1 MPSPSAAAWSVE
13 PVSALPVDA
22 VVWTLAAG
30 VGLAAAAIGLTF
42 VADRVRGGP
51 ADVAPELVLVGALAG
66 QLGLAAPGPTW
77 WPLAAL
83 AIGGVG
89 VMAGG
94 SARSALSAGGVR
106 RGLIDAGFVGTTVTA
121 VCAAV
126 LQPRLPAWEAARM
139 AVAVGCVAAAGSGS
153 AAALVSQRQASLG
166 GPLAGALA
174 AAGQVSGVA
183 AIGGFGLLMAGLH
196 QPTPPWGPSDWLLA
210 TLLIGAGLAW
220 LLVSL
225 TPPHSSEG
233 DRGVALAAVLCVA
246 VGLAS
251 WLGLAAI
258 TVAAGLGAIL
268 AMTPTGAA
276 LTDELVPLRRLAARA
291 LLLLAGLW
299 WTPVPLNHALPAI
312 AALSALRW
320 VGTWASGW
328 LASVGTAARRDLGRG
343 ALSQGEVAIALALSF
358 RLTFDGDLAALL
370 YTAMLG
376 SILLHTLVSP
386 HLLEGLLVDAGA
398 LRQAPTLA
406 PEEV

>member
-1 MPSPSAAAWSVE
+1 
-13 PVSALPVDA
+13 VDA
-22 VVWTLAAG
+22 VASTLAAG
-30 VGLAAAAIGLTF
+30 VGLVAVAIGLTF
-42 VADRVRGGP
+42 LFDRLRGGP
-51 ADVAPELVLVGALAG
+51 ADVAPELVIVGGLAG
-66 QLGLAAPGPTW
+66 QLGLIAPGPTW

-83 AIGGVG
+83 AIGAVG
-89 VMAGG
+89 VMTGG
-94 SARSALSAGGVR
+94 SARLAVSEGGVR
-106 RGLIDAGFVGTTVTA
+106 HGLIDAAFIGTTVTA
-121 VCAAV
+121 VCAAL

-153 AAALVSQRQASLG
+153 AAAIVAQRQPELG
-166 GPLAGALA
+166 GPLSGALA
-174 AAGQVSGVA
+174 AAGRTSGLA
-183 AIGGFGLLMAGLH
+183 AVGGFGLLMAGLH

-210 TLLIGAGLAW
+210 TLLMGGGLAW

-233 DRGVALAAVLCVA
+233 ERGVALVAVLCVA
-246 VGLAS
+246 VGLAG

-258 TVAAGLGAIL
+258 TVAAGLGLIL
-268 AMTPTGAA
+268 AITPTGAA
-276 LTDELVPLRRLAARA
+276 LSDELAPLRRVAVRA

-358 RLTFDGDLAALL
+358 RLTFDGELAALL

-376 SILLHTLVSP
+376 SILLHLVVSP
-386 HLLEGLLVDAGA
+386 RLLEGLLVDAGA
-398 LRQAPTLA
+398 LRQAPPLA
-406 PEEV
+406 PEEG